1 MEWSKISEDAKNLIK
16 QMLSYNL
23 EQRITAAEALN
34 NQWIQKNAPNEP
46 LNSTVLQNLSTF
58 HVNNNY
64 FYRDNIK

>member
-16 QMLSYNL
+16 QMLAYNL
-23 EQRITAAEALN
+23 EERITATEALN

-58 HVNNNY
+58 HVRITIL
-64 FYRDNIK
+64 FRK